1 MPNVMWIFN
10 MAQEPPK
17 IPEPIL
23 IVIEQKVEVEPPV
36 EEKIY
41 TIEEKIRDNHYNC
54 NEQTQYIRADNA
66 ECLDKPVYT
75 PRTTQTRSEPI
86 RNSSQRTYSPG
97 NTYSRG
103 YCTWYVKN
111 TLGWVPNGW
120 GNANT
125 WASRARSQGYTVS
138 STPVVGAVAQTSSGG
153 LGHVAVVTGVSGNS
167 VTITEMNYTGW
178 NRVSSRTAPAS
189 SFQYIY

>member
-1 MPNVMWIFN
+1 

-66 ECLDKPVYT
+66 ECLDKPVYQA
-75 PRTTQTRSEPI
+75 PRAVRTARTAVNASQAPSGWYPYGQCTYYVSTQRSVGQWNNASEWLWQA
-86 RNSSQRTYSPG
+86 RRD
-97 NTYSRG
+97 
-103 YCTWYVKN
+103 
-111 TLGWVPNGW
+111 GWATG
-120 GNANT
+120 
-125 WASRARSQGYTVS
+125 
-138 STPVVGAVAQTSSGG
+138 STPQVGAIAWEP
-153 LGHVAVVTGVSGNS
+153 GHVSYVVAVNGGNVTVR
-167 VTITEMNYTGW
+167 EMNYKGW
-178 NRVSSRTAPAS
+178 GVISTRTAPAS

>member
-23 IVIEQKVEVEPPV
+23 IVIEQKVEVEPPI

-66 ECLDKPVYT
+66 QCLDKPVYT

-97 NTYSRG
+97 NTYAFG
-103 YCTWYVKN
+103 NCTHYAKQ
-111 TLGWVPNGW
+111 LRPDLPNNL
-120 GNANT
+120 GNANR
-125 WASRARSQGYTVS
+125 WYVNAQAQGYSVGY
-138 STPVVGAVAQTSSGG
+138 TPAVGAVAEATTGYM
-153 LGHVAVVTGVSGNS
+153 HVAVVQKVDGNRIYI
-167 VTITEMNYTGW
+167 VEKNYKGF
-178 NRVSSRTAPAS
+178 NVVSSRWANAS
-189 SFQYIY
+189 DFRYIY